1 MAAFSVKKVYYIP
14 HRDLIV
20 LSGSLESGKVAPGD
34 AIDLPRE
41 VQGPGWV
48 PIHDVQQI
56 PFLDGRTELGL
67 VLLWDVVSGAPMME
81 FSALEGLALQIRTG
95 TN

>member
-1 MAAFSVKKVYYIP
+1 MAAFTVRKVYFIP

-20 LSGSLESGKVAPGD
+20 LTGAVESGRVKPGD

-41 VQGPGWV
+41 LKGPGWV

-67 VLLWDVVSGAPMME
+67 VLMWEAVIDAPLME
-81 FSALEGLALQIRTG
+81 FGWLEGLALDVRSL
-95 TN
+95 

>member
-1 MAAFSVKKVYYIP
+1 MAAFTVKKVYYIA

-20 LSGSLESGKVAPGD
+20 LSGALESGVVRPGD

-41 VQGPGWV
+41 IKGPGWV

-56 PFLDGRTELGL
+56 PFLDGRTELGI
-67 VLLWDVVSGAPMME
+67 VLLWDTVTGAPLME
-81 FSALEGLALQIRTG
+81 FSALEGLALQIRPG

>member
-1 MAAFSVKKVYYIP
+1 LAAFSVKKAYYIP

-20 LSGSLESGKVAPGD
+20 LAGVLESGVVRPGD

-41 VQGPGWV
+41 INGPGWV

-56 PFLDGRTELGL
+56 PFLDGRTELGI
-67 VLLWDVVSGAPMME
+67 VLLWDTVTGAPLME
-81 FSALEGLALQIRTG
+81 FAALEGLALQVRSSS
-95 TN
+95 N